1 MHTEWMMIGH
11 HGVMIRHPG
20 FRPLRFT
27 AAVSGLLIAMLP
39 ACAIGE
45 SAPPSA
51 SGAGAGRVPE
61 QTTNAGLTWHVHAVM
76 TGLDHPW
83 DAEFLPN
90 GALLV
95 TERDI
100 KRILLRT
107 PNGKVRI
114 VADNPPGI
122 WVGGETGLMS
132 IAVDPDFTDNRR
144 FYTCQGNN
152 ISTGTGHDVRVTS
165 WRLNLSSTHAFRTD
179 VIVKGMPST
188 SGRHG
193 GCRLKIAPDGALYI
207 GTGDAATGTNP
218 QDLTSLGGKV
228 LRVNRFTGKA
238 APGNPFAN
246 STNAKKRL
254 IYTYGHR
261 NVQGLAFRP
270 HDMMWSVE
278 HGPDRD
284 DEINR
289 LRAGGNYGW
298 NPVPGYNESVPMTDF
313 SLPGPQIGARWS
325 SGFPTD
331 ATSGAAWMS
340 DPRWNGLRGMLAV
353 ASLKD
358 SSLRLMRFDQDNVLK
373 KVLIPPALNGTY
385 GRLRSVTQ
393 GPGGALFITT
403 DNSTTDKVL
412 RVWATH

>member
-1 MHTEWMMIGH
+1 VTIGLRLVRH
-11 HGVMIRHPG
+11 HWVMIAHPG
-20 FRPLRFT
+20 SHQFRL
-27 AAVSGLLIAMLP
+27 AGAISGLLVAMVP
-39 ACAIGE
+39 ACTGGDDTP
-45 SAPPSA
+45 APPS
-51 SGAGAGRVPE
+51 GAGGTPVPE
-61 QTTNAGLTWHVHAVM
+61 ETTSTRLTWHVHPVM

-83 DAEFLPN
+83 DAEFLPD
-90 GALLV
+90 GSMLV
-95 TERDI
+95 TERDV

-107 PNGKVRI
+107 PDGRVR
-114 VADNPPGI
+114 VAADDPPGI

-132 IAVDPDFTDNRR
+132 IAIDPNFSRNRR

-152 ISTGTGHDVRVTS
+152 ADTYTGHDVRVTS
-165 WRLNLSSTHAFRTD
+165 WRLNRSDTHAFRTG
-179 VIVKGMPST
+179 VIVKGLPST

-193 GCRLKIAPDGALYI
+193 GCRLKIGPGGALYI

-228 LRVNRFTGKA
+228 LRVNRFTGNA
-238 APGNPFAN
+238 TPSNPFASSSN
-246 STNAKKRL
+246 PNTRL

-270 HDMMWSVE
+270 NDVMWSVE

-289 LRAGGNYGW
+289 LVAGGNYGW

-313 SLPGPQIGARWS
+313 ALPGPQVGARWS

-331 ATSGAAWMS
+331 ATSGAAWLS
-340 DPRWNGLRGMLAV
+340 NPRWDGLRGMLAV

-358 SSLRLMRFDQDNVLK
+358 SSLRLMHFDQDNKLL
-373 KVLIPPALNGTY
+373 KVLIPKALDGTY

-393 GPGGALFITT
+393 GPAGALFITT
-403 DNSTTDKVL
+403 DNSSIDKVL
-412 RVWATH
+412 RVWVTH

>member
-1 MHTEWMMIGH
+1 MG
-11 HGVMIRHPG
+11 
-20 FRPLRFT
+20 T
-27 AAVSGLLIAMLP
+27 ACVLLIALLP
-39 ACAIGE
+39 ACTTGQDTRDPAT
-45 SAPPSA
+45 
-51 SGAGAGRVPE
+51 GAGGTPISE
-61 QTTNAGLTWHVHAVM
+61 ETTSTDLTWHVRPVM
-76 TGLDHPW
+76 TRLDHPW
-83 DAEFLPN
+83 DAEFLPD
-90 GALLV
+90 GSMLV
-95 TERDI
+95 TERDL

-107 PNGKVRI
+107 PSGEVRVI
-114 VADNPPGI
+114 ADNPPGI
-122 WVGGETGLMS
+122 WAEDETGLMS
-132 IAVDPDFTDNRR
+132 IAIDPNFTGNRR

-152 ISTGTGHDVRVTS
+152 ADTETGHDVRVTS
-165 WRLNLSSTHAFRTD
+165 WRLNRASTSAFRTG

-193 GCRLKIAPDGALYI
+193 GCRLKIGPDGSLYI

-228 LRVNRFTGKA
+228 LRVNRFTGA
-238 APGNPFAN
+238 AASGNPFAGSPN
-246 STNAKKRL
+246 PNTRL

-270 HDMMWSVE
+270 HDVMWSVE

-284 DEINR
+284 DEVNR

-298 NPVPGYNESVPMTDF
+298 NPVPGYNESVRMTDF
-313 SLPGPQIGARWS
+313 SLRGPQIGARWS

-331 ATSGAAWMS
+331 APSGAAWLS
-340 DPRWNGLRGMLAV
+340 NPRWDGLRGMLAV

-358 SSLRLMRFDQDNVLK
+358 SSLRLMKFDQHNKLQ
-373 KVLIPPALNGTY
+373 KVLIPAALDGTY

-403 DNSTTDKVL
+403 DNESIDKVL

>member
-1 MHTEWMMIGH
+1 MIVDSGPKA
-11 HGVMIRHPG
+11 R
-20 FRPLRFT
+20 RFLGT
-27 AAVSGLLIAMLP
+27 ACVLLIALVP
-39 ACAIGE
+39 ACTTGQNTRDPAT
-45 SAPPSA
+45 
-51 SGAGAGRVPE
+51 GAGGTPISE
-61 QTTNAGLTWHVHAVM
+61 ETTSTDLTWHVQPVM
-76 TGLDHPW
+76 TRLDHPW
-83 DAEFLPN
+83 DAEFLPD
-90 GALLV
+90 GSMLV
-95 TERDI
+95 TERDL

-107 PNGKVRI
+107 PSGEVRVI
-114 VADNPPGI
+114 ADNPPGI
-122 WVGGETGLMS
+122 WAEDETGLMS
-132 IAVDPDFTDNRR
+132 IAIDPNFTGNRR

-152 ISTGTGHDVRVTS
+152 ADTETGHDVRVTS
-165 WRLNLSSTHAFRTD
+165 WRLNRASTSAFRTE

-193 GCRLKIAPDGALYI
+193 GCRLKIGPDGSLYI

-228 LRVNRFTGKA
+228 LRVNRFTGA
-238 APGNPFAN
+238 AASGNPFADSPN
-246 STNAKKRL
+246 PNTRL

-270 HDMMWSVE
+270 HDVMWSVE

-284 DEINR
+284 DEVNR

-298 NPVPGYNESVPMTDF
+298 NPVPGYNESVRMTDF
-313 SLPGPQIGARWS
+313 SLRGPQIGARWS

-331 ATSGAAWMS
+331 APSGAAWLS
-340 DPRWNGLRGMLAV
+340 NPRWHGLRGMLAV

-358 SSLRLMRFDQDNVLK
+358 SSLRLMKFDQHNKLQ
-373 KVLIPPALNGTY
+373 KVLIPAALDGTY

-403 DNSTTDKVL
+403 DNESTDKVL

>member
-1 MHTEWMMIGH
+1 
-11 HGVMIRHPG
+11 
-20 FRPLRFT
+20 
-27 AAVSGLLIAMLP
+27 MLP
-39 ACAIGE
+39 ACIGGKNEPASTGGGAPASPE
-45 SAPPSA
+45 SS
-51 SGAGAGRVPE
+51 S
-61 QTTNAGLTWHVHAVM
+61 GLTWHVRPVM

-90 GALLV
+90 GAMLV
-95 TERDI
+95 TERDL
-100 KRILLRT
+100 KRILLHA
-107 PNGKVRI
+107 PNGKARV

-122 WVGGETGLMS
+122 WAGGETGLMS
-132 IAVDPDFTDNRR
+132 LAVDPDFTKNRR
-144 FYTCQGNN
+144 FYTCQGSF
-152 ISTGTGHDVRVTS
+152 IGTGTGHDVRVAA
-165 WRLNLSSTHAFRTD
+165 WHLNQFRTRAFRTG
-179 VIVKGMPST
+179 VVVKGLPST

-193 GCRLKIAPDGALYI
+193 GCRLKIAPDGTLYI

-228 LRVNRFTGKA
+228 LRVNRFTGRA

-246 STNAKKRL
+246 ASDPRTRL

-270 HDMMWSVE
+270 RDVMWSVE

-289 LRAGGNYGW
+289 LHAGGNYGW

-325 SGFPTD
+325 SGFPTA
-331 ATSGAAWMS
+331 ATSGAAWLS
-340 DPRWNGLRGMLAV
+340 NPRWAGLRGMLAV

-358 SSLRLMRFDQDNVLK
+358 SSLRLMRFDGANVLK

-385 GRLRSVTQ
+385 GRLRSVTE

-403 DNSTTDKVL
+403 DNGSTDKVL
-412 RVWATH
+412 RVWVTD

>member
-1 MHTEWMMIGH
+1 MIVDSGPKA
-11 HGVMIRHPG
+11 R
-20 FRPLRFT
+20 RFLGT
-27 AAVSGLLIAMLP
+27 ACVLLIALVP
-39 ACAIGE
+39 ACTTGQNTRDPAT
-45 SAPPSA
+45 
-51 SGAGAGRVPE
+51 GAGGTPISE
-61 QTTNAGLTWHVHAVM
+61 ETTSTDLTWHVQPVM
-76 TGLDHPW
+76 TRLDHPW
-83 DAEFLPN
+83 DAEFLPD
-90 GALLV
+90 GSMLV
-95 TERDI
+95 TERDL

-107 PNGKVRI
+107 PSGEVRVI
-114 VADNPPGI
+114 ADNPPGI
-122 WVGGETGLMS
+122 WAEDETGLMS
-132 IAVDPDFTDNRR
+132 IAIDPNFTGNRR

-152 ISTGTGHDVRVTS
+152 ADTETGHDVRVTS
-165 WRLNLSSTHAFRTD
+165 WRLNRASTSAFRTE

-193 GCRLKIAPDGALYI
+193 GCRLKIGPDGSLYI

-228 LRVNRFTGKA
+228 LRVNRFTGA
-238 APGNPFAN
+238 AASGNPFADSPN
-246 STNAKKRL
+246 PNTRL

-270 HDMMWSVE
+270 HDVMWSVE

-284 DEINR
+284 DEVNR

-298 NPVPGYNESVPMTDF
+298 NPVPGYNESVRMTDF
-313 SLPGPQIGARWS
+313 SLRGPQIGARWS

-331 ATSGAAWMS
+331 APSGAAWLS
-340 DPRWNGLRGMLAV
+340 NPRWDGLRGMLAV

-358 SSLRLMRFDQDNVLK
+358 SSLRLMKFDQHNKLQ
-373 KVLIPPALNGTY
+373 KVLIPAALDGTY

-403 DNSTTDKVL
+403 DNESTDKVL

>member
-1 MHTEWMMIGH
+1 
-11 HGVMIRHPG
+11 
-20 FRPLRFT
+20 
-27 AAVSGLLIAMLP
+27 VSGLLIAMLP
-39 ACAIGE
+39 TCIGGQDPPG
-45 SAPPSA
+45 SSGGGAP
-51 SGAGAGRVPE
+51 VPKE
-61 QTTNAGLTWHVHAVM
+61 TTSTGLTWHVRPVM

-83 DAEFLPN
+83 DAEFLPS
-90 GALLV
+90 GAMLV
-95 TERDI
+95 TERDL

-107 PNGKVRI
+107 RNGQVRV
-114 VADNPPGI
+114 VADSPPGI
-122 WVGGETGLMS
+122 WAGGETGLMS
-132 IAVDPDFTDNRR
+132 IAVDPNFVTNRR
-144 FYTCQGNN
+144 FYTCQGSV
-152 ISTGTGHDVRVTS
+152 ISTGTGHDVRVAA
-165 WRLNLSSTHAFRTD
+165 WHLNRSRTRAFRTG
-179 VIVKGMPST
+179 VVVKGMPST

-193 GCRLKIAPDGALYI
+193 GCRLKIAPDGTLYI

-228 LRVNRFTGKA
+228 LRVNRFSGKA

-246 STNAKKRL
+246 ASNSRTRL
-254 IYTYGHR
+254 IFTYGHR

-270 HDMMWSVE
+270 RDVMWSVE

-313 SLPGPQIGARWS
+313 SLPGRQIGARWS

-340 DPRWNGLRGMLAV
+340 NPRWDGLRGMLAV

-358 SSLRLMRFDQDNVLK
+358 SSLRLMRFDRSNVLT

-403 DNSTTDKVL
+403 DNGSSDKVL